1 MRFSKEHL
9 VDIPKLT
16 LDEAHVFIG
25 FLWLGRERHIKT
37 TERCNTWAELWLSEA
52 ERQVEEVK
60 HIDRGIAEVKKKF
73 GLEGK

>member
-16 LDEAHVFIG
+16 LDGAHVFIG
-25 FLWLGRERHIKT
+25 FLWLERERHIKAA
-37 TERCNTWAELWLSEA
+37 ERCNVWCQLWGSEFV
-52 ERQVEEVK
+52 RQLEEVK
-60 HIDRGIAEVKKKF
+60 HIDRGIAEVNKKF